1 MFAAF
6 ELMTLLLFGLGA
18 VLPEAAEA
26 EKVEQLN
33 SRAAEISPTPPYT
46 ISNTF
51 SNERFRFF
59 EFVT

>member
-33 SRAAEISPTPPYT
+33 RRGVENPPTPPLYD
-46 ISNTF
+46 
-51 SNERFRFF
+51 F
-59 EFVT
+59 EHVYE

>member
-6 ELMTLLLFGLGA
+6 ELMTPLLFGLGA

-33 SRAAEISPTPPYT
+33 NRAAEKSPPP
-46 ISNTF
+46 F
-51 SNERFRFF
+51 VRF
-59 EFVT
+59 

>member
-6 ELMTLLLFGLGA
+6 ELMTPLRA

-33 SRAAEISPTPPYT
+33 SRAAEKSPYT
-46 ISNTF
+46 PFI
-51 SNERFRFF
+51 
-59 EFVT
+59 